1 MSTNNGVRNSR
12 AHPIMIPVII
22 PAKPVFA
29 PLSWFTADLE
39 NDPAFQIEKRMKSFL
54 TYTNKI
60 NKNLFYMKYFQQNQ
74 QS

>member
-29 PLSWFTADLE
+29 PLSWFTADRE
-39 NDPAFQIEKRMKSFL
+39 NEPAFHIGKRMKSPF
-54 TYTNKI
+54 
-60 NKNLFYMKYFQQNQ
+60 
-74 QS
+74 